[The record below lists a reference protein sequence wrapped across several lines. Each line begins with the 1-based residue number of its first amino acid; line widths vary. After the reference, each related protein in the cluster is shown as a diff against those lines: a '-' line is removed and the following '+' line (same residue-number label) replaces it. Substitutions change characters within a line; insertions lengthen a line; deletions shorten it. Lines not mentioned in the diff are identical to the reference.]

1 MKDKS
6 FPKEISKLGMVM
18 NFGII
23 VVSNVTVA
31 AFIGYYLD
39 KVTLN
44 NKLILVIFLFL
55 GIISGMYNGVRYL
68 MKELKKLEEKAKR

>member
-1 MKDKS
+1 MKRGD

-23 VVSNVTVA
+23 VISNLVVS

-39 KVTLN
+39 KVFLKN
-44 NKLILVIFLFL
+44 RLIFVVFLFL
-55 GIISGMYNGVRYL
+55 GIISGIYNGVKFL
-68 MKELKKLEEKAKR
+68 MKEVERSERKMKK

>member
-1 MKDKS
+1 MKRED

-23 VVSNVTVA
+23 VISNLVVS

-39 KVTLN
+39 KVFLKN
-44 NKLILVIFLFL
+44 RLIFVVFLFL
-55 GIISGMYNGVRYL
+55 GIISGIYNGVKFL
-68 MKELKKLEEKAKR
+68 MKEVERSERKMKK

>member
-1 MKDKS
+1 VKRED

-23 VVSNVTVA
+23 VISNLVVS

-39 KVTLN
+39 KVFLKN
-44 NKLILVIFLFL
+44 RLIFVVFLFL
-55 GIISGMYNGVRYL
+55 GIISGIYNGVKFL
-68 MKELKKLEEKAKR
+68 MKEVERSERKMKK